1 MYYKSILPL
10 TLLSKGTMHAY
21 LQTLLTLMVCRGIDS
36 APQSQDN
43 GKVEGYGIS
52 VNANVNVQV
61 NVVQPGTAPDPDI
74 PGSLLVSS
82 SGPAGTVQLGAM
94 GLYRAAVYINHLTL
108 PTHISNLFGKNM
120 MKGKR
125 KRGEKEKCGKNE
137 IRKKCEIITPICSVV
152 GGKHII
158 LKTRGGGGI
167 FLLLKI
173 YTSDT
178 QVDQ

>member
-1 MYYKSILPL
+1 
-10 TLLSKGTMHAY
+10 MHAY

-36 APQSQDN
+36 TPQSQDN

-108 PTHISNLFGKNM
+108 PPHISNLFGKNM
-120 MKGKR
+120 MKGK
-125 KRGEKEKCGKNE
+125 KRREKEKCGKNE
-137 IRKKCEIITPICSVV
+137 IRKKCEIISSNLF
-152 GGKHII
+152 GSWW
-158 LKTRGGGGI
+158 KTYNFANERGEGLY
-167 FLLLKI
+167 FLLLKM

>member
-94 GLYRAAVYINHLTL
+94 GLYRAAVYINHLAL
-108 PTHISNLFGKNM
+108 PPTFL
-120 MKGKR
+120 
-125 KRGEKEKCGKNE
+125 
-137 IRKKCEIITPICSVV
+137 IC
-152 GGKHII
+152 
-158 LKTRGGGGI
+158 LA
-167 FLLLKI
+167 KI
-173 YTSDT
+173 
-178 QVDQ
+178 